1 MLSKTNSNGWTQSF
15 FTKVSKR
22 LSIMHFVVRKTIK
35 MSGKSLMILWGLID
49 GHSEVILIEF
59 VDSPTNYIGLKCD
72 SYYPAHQLLHLFF
85 MSFTNL
91 VQPVANFYCLHS
103 TGYIIGPLDHV
114 KNCLIMCSNY
124 WCSWKSHLSFVNL
137 TEVKIVFQEKTAL
150 IFCKTWKCEL
160 ICLPWIPG
168 VVTPISEPMI
178 SWICALNPQIKC
190 KFV

>member
-1 MLSKTNSNGWTQSF
+1 MSSKTNSNGWTQSF

-22 LSIMHFVVRKTIK
+22 LSIMHFVVRKTKK

-49 GHSEVILIEF
+49 GHPEVILIEF
-59 VDSPTNYIGLKCD
+59 ADSPSNYIALNVTPTILPTNSCIC
-72 SYYPAHQLLHLFF
+72 FF

-103 TGYIIGPLDHV
+103 TGSVIGPLDHV

-124 WCSWKSHLSFVNL
+124 WSSWKSHWSFVNL
-137 TEVKIVFQEKTAL
+137 TEVKIVSQEKTAL

-160 ICLPWIPG
+160 ISACHESL
-168 VVTPISEPMI
+168 V
-178 SWICALNPQIKC
+178 
-190 KFV
+190 

>member
-1 MLSKTNSNGWTQSF
+1 
-15 FTKVSKR
+15 
-22 LSIMHFVVRKTIK
+22 MHFVVRETKKNVREKSDDFVRAYRWTPWSNSDRVCRFSIK
-35 MSGKSLMILWGLID
+35 LYCPKMWLLLS
-49 GHSEVILIEF
+49 
-59 VDSPTNYIGLKCD
+59 SPPTLASVY
-72 SYYPAHQLLHLFF
+72 F
-85 MSFTNL
+85 MSFTNS

-103 TGYIIGPLDHV
+103 TGSVIGPLDHV

-124 WCSWKSHLSFVNL
+124 WSSWKSHLCFVNL
-137 TEVKIVFQEKTAL
+137 TEVKIVSQEKTAL

-160 ICLPWIPG
+160 ICLPGIPG